1 MVQIKETNMN
11 TIDVQVVLFKSWS
24 DSFGNRRLV
33 KRPGILVSIDG
44 ITKLIPVLSN
54 NSDFF
59 INSNSY
65 FECTPEKF
73 RLNTTSWLSFG
84 YEVKWDRTKW
94 AATIKKKVRVN
105 LDELLEKRANYHKH
119 SGIEEVRSPF

>member
-1 MVQIKETNMN
+1 MN

-24 DSFGNRRLV
+24 DSFGNRRET

-44 ITKLIPVLSN
+44 ITKLIPILSN

-59 INSNSY
+59 INSNSFY
-65 FECTPEKF
+65 EVTSAKF
-73 RLNTTSWLSFG
+73 GINTDSWLSFG
-84 YEVKWDRTKW
+84 YEVPWDRSKR
-94 AATIKKKVRVN
+94 AATVRKKVRIN